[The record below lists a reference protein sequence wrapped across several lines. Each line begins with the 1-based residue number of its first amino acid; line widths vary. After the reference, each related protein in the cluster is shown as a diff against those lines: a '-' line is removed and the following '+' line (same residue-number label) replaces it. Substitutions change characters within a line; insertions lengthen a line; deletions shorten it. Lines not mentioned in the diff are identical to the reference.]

1 MTSTLIHV
9 YTNNE
14 KFQLKITINE
24 FLFCWNYILSWN
36 YKPDLDSNR
45 PNLKKRKCDKSLKN
59 KYRFLNTKY

>member
-1 MTSTLIHV
+1 MTSTSIHD

-24 FLFCWNYILSWN
+24 VNILSWN

-45 PNLKKRKCDKSLKN
+45 PNFKKKWQIFKKQMLTDSLTQN
-59 KYRFLNTKY
+59 INVNTN